1 MDSKTPAM
9 KNYHQNYHTR
19 PDQKVGIYSNSSTTI
34 PEIWKHRAS
43 FCHWSLERKKK
54 KKLKGFGSR
63 LLRKTKI

>member
-1 MDSKTPAM
+1 M

-19 PDQKVGIYSNSSTTI
+19 PDQKVGIYSDSSATI

-54 KKLKGFGSR
+54 KEAERIWK
-63 LLRKTKI
+63 